1 MRCGLFSDTSDSYF
15 RSERL
20 VGVGMNDLLVAF
32 GLVLVIEG
40 LIWAVAPDVGRRLLE
55 VASHTPN
62 RSLQIAG
69 WTAVAVGLGLVWLL
83 RG

>member
-1 MRCGLFSDTSDSYF
+1 MH
-15 RSERL
+15 
-20 VGVGMNDLLVAF
+20 DLLVAL

-40 LIWAVAPDVGRRLLE
+40 LIWAIAPDAGRRLLE
-55 VASHTPN
+55 IASQTSN

-69 WTAVAVGLGLVWLL
+69 WSAVAVGFGIVWLL

>member
-1 MRCGLFSDTSDSYF
+1 MH
-15 RSERL
+15 
-20 VGVGMNDLLVAF
+20 DLLVAL

-40 LIWAVAPDVGRRLLE
+40 LIWAVAPDTGRRLMEL
-55 VASHTPN
+55 ASQTPN

-69 WTAVAVGLGLVWLL
+69 WSAVALGVGIVWFL

>member
-1 MRCGLFSDTSDSYF
+1 MH
-15 RSERL
+15 
-20 VGVGMNDLLVAF
+20 DLLVAL

-40 LIWAVAPDVGRRLLE
+40 LIWAVAPDTGRRLLE
-55 VASHTPN
+55 IASQMPN

-69 WTAVAVGLGLVWLL
+69 WSAVALGMAIVWLL

>member
-1 MRCGLFSDTSDSYF
+1 MHD
-15 RSERL
+15 
-20 VGVGMNDLLVAF
+20 MLVAL

-40 LIWAVAPDVGRRLLE
+40 LIWAVAPDTGRRLLE
-55 VASHTPN
+55 IASQMPN

-69 WTAVAVGLGLVWLL
+69 WSAVALGMAIVWLL

>member
-1 MRCGLFSDTSDSYF
+1 MH
-15 RSERL
+15 
-20 VGVGMNDLLVAF
+20 DLLVAL

-40 LIWAVAPDVGRRLLE
+40 LIWAVAPDTGRRLLE
-55 VASHTPN
+55 IASQMPN

-69 WTAVAVGLGLVWLL
+69 WSAVGLGMAIVWLL

>member
-1 MRCGLFSDTSDSYF
+1 MHDLF
-15 RSERL
+15 
-20 VGVGMNDLLVAF
+20 VAL

-40 LIWAVAPDVGRRLLE
+40 LIWAVAPDTGRRLLE
-55 VASHTPN
+55 IASQMPN

-69 WTAVAVGLGLVWLL
+69 WSAVALGIAIVWLL